1 MWVLN
6 ARLHTGGHQ
15 ALLNPPTNQIL
26 KGGCFF
32 REELRMGKQIMPPK
46 DVMLFYRN

>member
-6 ARLHTGGHQ
+6 ARLPTGGHQ
-15 ALLNPPTNQIL
+15 ALLNPTTNQIL
-26 KGGCFF
+26 KGGFFFF

-46 DVMLFYRN
+46 DVMLL